1 MRGSAGDVI
10 RLKNPCG
17 QNPLALAGRENR
29 ARTCTLTQYELLGSE
44 PPHEMSYPTAQT
56 LQYGVTRAQES
67 GPARPH
73 VPTSR
78 HCTACF
84 PPHRCF
90 TAARGLP
97 HLAVQ
102 ERRLRGVLTALPAH
116 IEYLSRA
123 ALKRRHVSFSQ
134 DRPLPR
140 SRLCTRVLPRQV
152 LKAGIRPSVQ
162 TFCDRHAP

>member
-1 MRGSAGDVI
+1 
-10 RLKNPCG
+10 
-17 QNPLALAGRENR
+17 
-29 ARTCTLTQYELLGSE
+29 LGSE
-44 PPHEMSYPTAQT
+44 LPHEMSYPTAQT
-56 LQYGVTRAQES
+56 LQYGVTLAQES

-90 TAARGLP
+90 TAACGLP

-102 ERRLRGVLTALPAH
+102 ERRLRGVLTAPPAH

-134 DRPLPR
+134 DRLLPR
-140 SRLCTRVLPRQV
+140 SRHCLRVPGRSNLQ
-152 LKAGIRPSVQ
+152 
-162 TFCDRHAP
+162 